1 MKTKSLL
8 LAAVAL
14 LGFAGNAIA
23 RTDITSTYLTNAGL
37 TSLSGWSYGD
47 NGYNYTD
54 WKTDGDV
61 PVIEFYHTW
70 SANAGATIGNTK
82 NFHFTQEVTLP
93 AGYYRLAVNAFYRE
107 GNGNG
112 TNTKAYIFADEKKQY
127 ITGLSAAG
135 VAAYTGSNDLYKA
148 ANAFSRGDFSNEF
161 DFSLTETKTITIG
174 FRGYIDTYCS
184 WCILGPVTLYEYT
197 AEDYKDDLNA
207 KCALVSEYD
216 GLIPSAAYT
225 NLQNAVIAKRD
236 ASYTTAGEVL
246 NAISEVNGLY
256 LEADQLK
263 SPYAD
268 YKAYRATLMGL
279 ADSNTYHY
287 TDNNGAMT
295 VLNNA
300 IAGVDAAVENATT
313 PAAIATEKPNARAA
327 VMTFISSVTAEDGH
341 PFDLTFLSSTAAAD
355 WQTANGLGAAATA
368 PSWSVPKPDASM
380 ADFIESYTEAAGG
393 ESITG
398 NILYQTLSGMPAG
411 YYTVALY
418 AAASYT
424 PNRGSLVEKC
434 TDRQPNITF
443 GFANESSISLPV
455 AHRTSLTAADQVPVN
470 LSVQMTAAGSLT
482 FGIKKTEAGSNW
494 HVAQIYTITY
504 SKDPDLTI
512 LKADRDA
519 LVSEAEG
526 LLSGSSDYLT
536 QAQQNA
542 LQDAISAGNNANDF
556 DALNTVT
563 LTTLPNAINTAK
575 QQIETVK
582 ANRVLMIAAL
592 ERFESEYNLAD
603 GTDYR
608 RVTMSADA
616 WTTLL
621 SKVSAV
627 STALDDVSQAT
638 DYGTIKDELVA
649 QMDATDASLRLFKS
663 YKAMSEGV
671 RSLSG
676 DSATDS
682 EMDSDDTQQTAITSL
697 NTAFWNYVHTQS
709 ANFSMG
715 AFLGENLDFN
725 AEAGSIINGENSN
738 TIKAVT
744 GWEVSYADAD
754 TWAVLQTDQSDNAG
768 KLYMRKNWGSKPTT
782 FKVEKQ
788 KMLPVGK
795 YTLSFSWNSNME
807 NMMNRSQFKV
817 GNNDAVSIGKST
829 TKADTLTYDFEVIG
843 TAQPFDLTFGFQK
856 TGEGNTP
863 AQIIVDDVTLTYSA
877 FVTLDENAT
886 KEEAPATAE
895 NVHVTLNRAFNKGWN
910 ALCLPFDVAA
920 FDGCEIAE
928 FDGEI
933 ADGDNITLKFK
944 RVESFEANK
953 PYLVYFPKAVDAG
966 KTFYDVEEVSPADEV
981 KKAGDSF
988 DFVGTYVTDRIA
1000 AGNWVVS
1007 GGQLSKTSKE
1017 ISLKGTRTYFTPKPI
1032 TSSNARIVGFIVDD
1046 EVTVGIQSLLSNQT
1060 ADSFYDLKG
1069 QRITSP
1075 LKKGIYI
1082 LHSADGSGRKV
1093 VK

>member
-1 MKTKSLL
+1 
-8 LAAVAL
+8 
-14 LGFAGNAIA
+14 
-23 RTDITSTYLTNAGL
+23 
-37 TSLSGWSYGD
+37 
-47 NGYNYTD
+47 
-54 WKTDGDV
+54 
-61 PVIEFYHTW
+61 
-70 SANAGATIGNTK
+70 
-82 NFHFTQEVTLP
+82 
-93 AGYYRLAVNAFYRE
+93 
-107 GNGNG
+107 
-112 TNTKAYIFADEKKQY
+112 
-127 ITGLSAAG
+127 
-135 VAAYTGSNDLYKA
+135 
-148 ANAFSRGDFSNEF
+148 
-161 DFSLTETKTITIG
+161 
-174 FRGYIDTYCS
+174 
-184 WCILGPVTLYEYT
+184 
-197 AEDYKDDLNA
+197 
-207 KCALVSEYD
+207 
-216 GLIPSAAYT
+216 
-225 NLQNAVIAKRD
+225 
-236 ASYTTAGEVL
+236 
-246 NAISEVNGLY
+246 
-256 LEADQLK
+256 
-263 SPYAD
+263 
-268 YKAYRATLMGL
+268 
-279 ADSNTYHY
+279 
-287 TDNNGAMT
+287 
-295 VLNNA
+295 
-300 IAGVDAAVENATT
+300 
-313 PAAIATEKPNARAA
+313 
-327 VMTFISSVTAEDGH
+327 
-341 PFDLTFLSSTAAAD
+341 
-355 WQTANGLGAAATA
+355 
-368 PSWSVPKPDASM
+368 
-380 ADFIESYTEAAGG
+380 
-393 ESITG
+393 
-398 NILYQTLSGMPAG
+398 
-411 YYTVALY
+411 
-418 AAASYT
+418 
-424 PNRGSLVEKC
+424 
-434 TDRQPNITF
+434 
-443 GFANESSISLPV
+443 
-455 AHRTSLTAADQVPVN
+455 
-470 LSVQMTAAGSLT
+470 
-482 FGIKKTEAGSNW
+482 
-494 HVAQIYTITY
+494 
-504 SKDPDLTI
+504 
-512 LKADRDA
+512 
-519 LVSEAEG
+519 
-526 LLSGSSDYLT
+526 
-536 QAQQNA
+536 
-542 LQDAISAGNNANDF
+542 
-556 DALNTVT
+556 
-563 LTTLPNAINTAK
+563 
-575 QQIETVK
+575 
-582 ANRVLMIAAL
+582 
-592 ERFESEYNLAD
+592 
-603 GTDYR
+603 
-608 RVTMSADA
+608 
-616 WTTLL
+616 
-621 SKVSAV
+621 
-627 STALDDVSQAT
+627 
-638 DYGTIKDELVA
+638 
-649 QMDATDASLRLFKS
+649 
-663 YKAMSEGV
+663 
-671 RSLSG
+671 
-676 DSATDS
+676 
-682 EMDSDDTQQTAITSL
+682 MDSDDTQQTAITSL